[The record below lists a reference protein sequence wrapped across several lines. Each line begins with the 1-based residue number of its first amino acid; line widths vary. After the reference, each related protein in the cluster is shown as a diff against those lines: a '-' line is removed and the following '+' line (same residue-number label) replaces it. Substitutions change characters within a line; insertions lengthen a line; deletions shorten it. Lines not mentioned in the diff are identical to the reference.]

1 MNWLKAKRLIRRKP
15 YLLDPYRCR
24 SAEDAQKILDEE
36 GVLSP
41 DALLSAARV
50 RAGMSEAEWE
60 AYTGISSEEMRRKIE
75 RLTPIRIGKVFSLSR
90 RAAVAL
96 IIVVVL
102 ALFMA
107 CTPIGRALAVA
118 AYNAI
123 VEVVDGILYIRA
135 EAKADISRDEPT
147 IESIEDTITYFDS
160 VSDAV
165 EQIDEPILC
174 FQNDVAELD
183 GICMV
188 SNPIDGTYLK
198 SSYLLHN
205 GIKIAI
211 EQSWGGKHEENVVA
225 NPMQETISVLLD
237 NGIVID
243 GVYSS
248 GDSAFVGA
256 AVAPYTVIRISI
268 ENIHETDT
276 IQKLLNDLT
285 MN

>member
-24 SAEDAQKILDEE
+24 SAEEAQKILDEE

-90 RAAVAL
+90 CAAVAL

-107 CTPIGRALAVA
+107 CTPIGRAWVVA
-118 AYNAI
+118 AHNAI
-123 VEVVDGILYIRA
+123 VEVVDGILYIRTD
-135 EAKADISRDEPT
+135 EKTDISRDEPT

-183 GICMV
+183 EICMD
-188 SNPIDGTYLK
+188 SNPIEEMYLA
-198 SSYLLHN
+198 SSYLLHD
-205 GIKIAI
+205 GIKVTI
-211 EQSWGGKHEENVVA
+211 EQSWGSKHEENIVM
-225 NPMQETISVLLD
+225 NPMRETISILLD
-237 NGIVID
+237 NGMVID

-248 GDSAFVGA
+248 SDSAFVGA
-256 AVAPYTVIRISI
+256 AVTPYTVIRICV

-276 IQKLLNDLT
+276 IQELLNDLT

>member
-24 SAEDAQKILDEE
+24 SAEEAQKILDEE
-36 GVLSP
+36 GILSP

-107 CTPIGRALAVA
+107 CTPIGRAWVVA

-123 VEVVDGILYIRA
+123 VEVVDGILYIRTD
-135 EAKADISRDEPT
+135 EEADISRDELT
-147 IESIEDTITYFDS
+147 IESIEDAITYFDS

-174 FQNDVAELD
+174 FQNDA
-183 GICMV
+183 
-188 SNPIDGTYLK
+188 
-198 SSYLLHN
+198 
-205 GIKIAI
+205 A

>member
-24 SAEDAQKILDEE
+24 SAEEAQKILDEE

-90 RAAVAL
+90 CAAVAL

-107 CTPIGRALAVA
+107 CTPIGRAWVVA

-123 VEVVDGILYIRA
+123 VEVVDGILYIRTD
-135 EAKADISRDEPT
+135 EKTDISRDEPT

-183 GICMV
+183 EICMD
-188 SNPIDGTYLK
+188 SNPIEEMYLA
-198 SSYLLHN
+198 SSYLLHD
-205 GIKIAI
+205 GIKVTI
-211 EQSWGGKHEENVVA
+211 EQSWGSKHEENIVM
-225 NPMQETISVLLD
+225 NPMRETISILLD
-237 NGIVID
+237 NGMVID

-248 GDSAFVGA
+248 SDSAFVGA
-256 AVAPYTVIRISI
+256 AVTPYTVIRICV
-268 ENIHETDT
+268 ENIHETDA
-276 IQKLLNDLT
+276 IQELLNNLT

>member
-41 DALLSAARV
+41 DALLSAARI

-102 ALFMA
+102 TLFMA
-107 CTPIGRALAVA
+107 CTPIGRAWAVA

-135 EAKADISRDEPT
+135 EAKADDVYNRAQSVDNI
-147 IESIEDTITYFDS
+147 DTTYVSFDS
-160 VSDAV
+160 VDDMLKS
-165 EQIDEPILC
+165 IDEPVFYLSSA
-174 FQNDVAELD
+174 NATLD
-183 GICMV
+183 GIQLV
-188 SNPIDGTYLK
+188 KSTVLGDYIE
-198 SSYLLHN
+198 SSYSFSAETYVIINQELKRNLN
-205 GIKIAI
+205 DSITLYNNQGEAI
-211 EQSWGGKHEENVVA
+211 V
-225 NPMQETISVLLD
+225 TLD
-237 NGIVID
+237 NGIEIVGVFSPASNMFTGTAIAKDVIARVFIKNIESED
-243 GVYSS
+243 DIKVLLSS
-248 GDSAFVGA
+248 LS
-256 AVAPYTVIRISI
+256 Y
-268 ENIHETDT
+268 
-276 IQKLLNDLT
+276 
-285 MN
+285 

>member
-24 SAEDAQKILDEE
+24 SAEEAQKILDEE

-107 CTPIGRALAVA
+107 CTPIGRAWAVA

-135 EAKADISRDEPT
+135 EAKANDVYSRAQSVDNIDTTYIS
-147 IESIEDTITYFDS
+147 FDS
-160 VSDAV
+160 VDDMLKS
-165 EQIDEPILC
+165 IDEPVFYLSSA
-174 FQNDVAELD
+174 NATLD
-183 GICMV
+183 GIQLV
-188 SNPIDGTYLK
+188 K
-198 SSYLLHN
+198 SAILGDYMRAAIVL
-205 GIKIAI
+205 IK
-211 EQSWGGKHEENVVA
+211 EK
-225 NPMQETISVLLD
+225 TC
-237 NGIVID
+237 
-243 GVYSS
+243 
-248 GDSAFVGA
+248 
-256 AVAPYTVIRISI
+256 
-268 ENIHETDT
+268 
-276 IQKLLNDLT
+276 
-285 MN
+285 

>member
-24 SAEDAQKILDEE
+24 SAEEAQKILDEE

-90 RAAVAL
+90 RAAVTL

-123 VEVVDGILYIRA
+123 VEVVDGILYIRTD
-135 EAKADISRDEPT
+135 EEADISRDELT
-147 IESIEDTITYFDS
+147 IESIEDAITYFDS
-160 VSDAV
+160 VSDAA

-174 FQNDVAELD
+174 FQNDAAELD

-188 SNPIDGTYLK
+188 SNPIDGTYLE
-198 SSYLLHN
+198 SRYLLHD
-205 GIKIAI
+205 GIKVAI

-237 NGIVID
+237 NGIAID

-248 GDSAFVGA
+248 SDSVFVGV
-256 AVAPYTVIRISI
+256 AVAPYTVIRICV

-276 IQKLLNDLT
+276 IQELLNDLT

>member
-24 SAEDAQKILDEE
+24 SAEEAQKILDEE

-41 DALLSAARV
+41 DALLSAARI

-107 CTPIGRALAVA
+107 CTPIGRAWAVA

-135 EAKADISRDEPT
+135 EAKADDVYSRAQSVDNIDTTYIS
-147 IESIEDTITYFDS
+147 FDS
-160 VSDAV
+160 VDDMLKS
-165 EQIDEPILC
+165 IDEPVFYLSSADATIDSIQLVRSAILG
-174 FQNDVAELD
+174 DYIE
-183 GICMV
+183 
-188 SNPIDGTYLK
+188 
-198 SSYLLHN
+198 SSYSFDKGENLL
-205 GIKIAI
+205 IK
-211 EQSWGGKHEENVVA
+211 QKWGSNLGDSITMYNDQNCTTV
-225 NPMQETISVLLD
+225 MLD
-237 NGIVID
+237 NGIEIV
-243 GVYSS
+243 GVYSPAS
-248 GDSAFVGA
+248 SMFTGTAI
-256 AVAPYTVIRISI
+256 TK
-268 ENIHETDT
+268 DT
-276 IQKLLNDLT
+276 IARVFIKNIKSEDNVKGLLESLSY
-285 MN
+285 